1 MTAQIISGKDL
12 ALSIRDDLK
21 QAISKLKKS
30 PTLAVIIVGKD
41 PASEIYVRNK
51 ENACLKAGIIS
62 KTFHLP
68 QNINK
73 NELISLINQLNKDS
87 EINGILVQ
95 LPLPTHLDE
104 QEILSC
110 ISPLKD
116 IDGFHPLNIGKMIQK
131 QPNTLLPCTPK
142 GILRLIKSVKPN
154 IDGLNAVVIG
164 RSKIV
169 GLPTAHLLLNEN
181 CTVTIAHSHTKNLP
195 QICRTADILVV
206 AIGKPEFITK
216 DYIKNDAIII
226 DVGINRQ
233 KEGITGDV
241 KFDECAEIA
250 SYITPVPGGVGPM
263 TIAMLVENTYLAF
276 LNQSIS

>member
-1 MTAQIISGKDL
+1 MTAQIINGKNL
-12 ALSIRDDLK
+12 SLSICNDLK
-21 QAISKLKKS
+21 QAISNLKKS
-30 PTLAVIIVGKD
+30 PILAVIIIGKD

-51 ENACLKAGIIS
+51 EEACLRAGIIP

-68 QNINK
+68 QNTNK
-73 NELISLINQLNKDS
+73 DELIRLIDQLNTDP

-104 QEILSC
+104 QEVLSC

-116 IDGFHPLNIGKMIQK
+116 VDGFHPLNTGKMIQK

-181 CTVTIAHSHTKNLP
+181 CTVTIAHSHTQDLP

-216 DYIKNDAIII
+216 DYIKNGAIII

-233 KEGITGDV
+233 KDGIIGDV
-241 KFDECAEIA
+241 KFSECTKIA